1 MKHSTGP
8 TGNSEFCF
16 PVTFNG
22 TLRLLRETLIDHI
35 TAVISHTRPSTI
47 FLPFQKLSLVDVNQ
61 MYP

>member
-22 TLRLLRETLIDHI
+22 ILRLLRETLIDHI
-35 TAVISHTRPSTI
+35 KDNIGMCRQCNPQVHMKMTNWIY
-47 FLPFQKLSLVDVNQ
+47 
-61 MYP
+61 M